1 MCEDENSMSGTDNR
15 GVVVSGGGYPRSLV
29 YHLDSK
35 FPTKQS
41 MQVAPNTIAANEAS
55 TGMASF
61 PPLVSDNWLNVDV
74 FPEFL

>member
-1 MCEDENSMSGTDNR
+1 MCEDDNSISGTADR
-15 GVVVSGGGYPRSLV
+15 DVVVSGGGYPCSLV

-61 PPLVSDNWLNVDV
+61 PPPVSDIWLSVDV